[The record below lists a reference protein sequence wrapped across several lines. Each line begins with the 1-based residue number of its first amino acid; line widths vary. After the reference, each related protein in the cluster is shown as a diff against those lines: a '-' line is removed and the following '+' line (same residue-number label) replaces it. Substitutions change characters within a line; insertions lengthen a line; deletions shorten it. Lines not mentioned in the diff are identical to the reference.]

1 VLVQGAGG
9 GVGMFLVQL
18 AKVYGAH
25 VALRAASV
33 EVPAGRVLTVLGHNG
48 SGKTTLV
55 RLLATLARPTAGRGR
70 IAGHDLV
77 DGRDE
82 IRRLVAV
89 VGHTTQ
95 LYDDLTARENL
106 AFAERLAGRRSEP
119 ARIEAALAAVG
130 LDGQAGTRVRA
141 LSSGLRRRV
150 ALARARLR
158 EPRVLL
164 LDEAFAGLDQDG
176 TKRLED
182 YLHAFK
188 AAGGA
193 AVLVTHS
200 LGRALA
206 VSDLV
211 AVLAGGRIVA
221 QAGCAGLT
229 EEALHR
235 LYLGA
240 TEAGA

>member
-1 VLVQGAGG
+1 VIEAAG
-9 GVGMFLVQL
+9 LTKL
-18 AKVYGAH
+18 YGAH
-25 VALRAASV
+25 VALRGV
-33 EVPAGRVLTVLGHNG
+33 TLEVPAGQVLTVLGHNG
-48 SGKTTLV
+48 SGKTTLI

-70 IAGHDLV
+70 IDGHDLV

-82 IRRLVAV
+82 VRRLVAV
-89 VGHTTQ
+89 VGHSTH

-106 AFAERLAGRRSEP
+106 AFAEALAGRR
-119 ARIEAALAAVG
+119 ADTGRIDSALARVG
-130 LDGQAGTRVRA
+130 LDGHAGSRVRA

-150 ALARARLR
+150 ALARAMLH

-164 LDEAFAGLDQDG
+164 LDEAFSGLDQDS

-193 AVLVTHS
+193 AVVVTHS

-206 VSDLV
+206 IADRV
-211 AVLAGGRIVA
+211 AVLAGGRIA
-221 QAGCAGLT
+221 AEAPRASLT
-229 EEALHR
+229 EGTLQS

-240 TEAGA
+240 TEASA